1 MFFKGYKMVK
11 TLGEKKG
18 IIVRSFLQPILRDIY
33 IYIYIY
39 TLHYIK
45 YITFTFT
52 HYIYG

>member
-33 IYIYIY
+33 IYIY